1 MDILKEYGYNLA
13 FVASSSRGG
22 AEFYG
27 AVGSVLRL
35 DEVEIVCD
43 VVDDT
48 EDVQVPSTQS
58 DRKF

>member
-1 MDILKEYGYNLA
+1 MFSPYGYNLA

-27 AVGSVLRL
+27 AVGSLLRL

-48 EDVQVPSTQS
+48 EEVPSVQ
-58 DRKF
+58 